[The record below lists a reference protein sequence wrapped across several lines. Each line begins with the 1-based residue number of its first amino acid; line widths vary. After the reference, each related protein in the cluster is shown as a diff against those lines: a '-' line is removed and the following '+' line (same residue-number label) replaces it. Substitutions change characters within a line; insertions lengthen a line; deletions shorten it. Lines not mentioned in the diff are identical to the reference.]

1 MQGTVKFYNADK
13 GFGFIIPDDGTEDL
27 FFHVTQCTEGYEPNE
42 NDICTFEVWE
52 GRDGRS
58 AATQVV
64 PTGGQA
70 QPTGDDHGGGDDS
83 SAGDDD
89 DQEEEQ
95 AQE

>member
-13 GFGFIIPDDGTEDL
+13 GFGFIIPDDGQEDL

-42 NDICTFEVWE
+42 NDIVTFEVWE

-64 PTGGQA
+64 PTWGQA
-70 QPTGDDHGGGDDS
+70 QAGDDDGAGDNS
-83 SAGDDD
+83 SAGDDE
-89 DQEEEQ
+89 QEEEQ